1 MKDVNIKVTVDL
13 SPAAAALLS
22 RLADG
27 LENLV
32 TGGPVE
38 VINAPTCRTGP
49 ATPCCGDTENHCQE
63 ERWTDASEHPV
74 GCDTTHLEPP
84 APQPEVDPTAN
95 PEPATTEP
103 EAPKA
108 KPIDFESFRGRVA
121 KYLASGG
128 DKAAL
133 RDYLTEKFGSGQ
145 VSAVPEDKRA
155 EVLAHL
161 GV

>member
-1 MKDVNIKVTVDL
+1 MKDFSIKVTVDL
-13 SPAAAALLS
+13 SPSTAALLS

-32 TGGPVE
+32 TGGPAIVANTCCDDAE
-38 VINAPTCRTGP
+38 PAP
-49 ATPCCGDTENHCQE
+49 ENY
-63 ERWTDASEHPV
+63 TNGAEHPA
-74 GCDTTHLEPP
+74 DAPTTHLEPTE
-84 APQPEVDPTAN
+84 PQPEPDPQ
-95 PEPATTEP
+95 PEA

-121 KYLASGG
+121 KYLAGGG

-133 RDYLTEKFGSGQ
+133 KEYLTEKFGSGQ

-155 EVLAHL
+155 EVLEYL